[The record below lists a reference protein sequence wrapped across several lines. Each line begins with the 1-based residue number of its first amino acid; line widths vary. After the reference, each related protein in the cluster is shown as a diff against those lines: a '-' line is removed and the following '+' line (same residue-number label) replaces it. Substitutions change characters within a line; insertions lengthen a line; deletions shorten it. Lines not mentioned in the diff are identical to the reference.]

1 MTQKLMALV
10 LGSNMVFN
18 VEYNDYKCELSSRG
32 LTLSMEFTN
41 VNKTV
46 NDEELKQIIFD
57 YVISKCKSALEIK
70 KQINLIDELVDG
82 AKIGRYEEWW
92 IGEKKFKV
100 ERLR

>member
-1 MTQKLMALV
+1 MTQRLMALV

-18 VEYNDYKCELSSRG
+18 VEYNDYKCELSGRG

-82 AKIGRYEEWW
+82 AKIGHHEEWW
-92 IGEKKFKV
+92 IGEKKFKI